1 MPCGRCWPGQTTLAL
16 PQSRCPC
23 PATEAPAC
31 SRGHEKLKSWLEQA
45 LSGPESVGLPEQV
58 LASVVRLV
66 TNHRIYQDPSTPSA
80 ALSFCDS
87 LMEAPAAMRVRP
99 GERHWGIF
107 HDLVSQH
114 GLRGNDIPDAYL
126 AALAL
131 EQGATWMTTDVGSRA
146 TRDCGCLTL

>member
-1 MPCGRCWPGQTTLAL
+1 MCIRD
-16 PQSRCPC
+16 RV
-23 PATEAPAC
+23 
-31 SRGHEKLKSWLEQA
+31 
-45 LSGPESVGLPEQV
+45 LSGPEPVGLPEQV

-87 LMEAPAAMRVRP
+87 LVEAPAAMRVRP

-131 EQGATWMTTDVGSRA
+131 EQGATWVTTDRGFARYEGL
-146 TRDCGCLTL
+146 RLLDPLRP